1 MSTPETNKSSDKPLD
16 LAIGLPASGD
26 GEVTARM
33 AGGLVDMN
41 LSISPRKN
49 SVPVAL
55 RNLAKAINLA
65 LKNDFLETDLDHV
78 YKVARVW
85 KGKVQILHKDYIG
98 LGDGLFASIGRAAK
112 SMQLTLRGPDA
123 ASPEGAAWIAENG
136 SSAFRGLLDMFGR
149 KLNLLQEYEDK
160 VPMYVQLTLDRL
172 EARRIISDWNRQEW
186 KISTSLVGLDALLE
200 PILDPSGDDKM

>member
-1 MSTPETNKSSDKPLD
+1 MSTPNPSSDKPLD
-16 LAIGLPASGD
+16 LAIGVPAGGD

-41 LSISPRKN
+41 LSISPRQN

-65 LKNDFLETDLDHV
+65 LKNDFLETDLDGL

-85 KGKVQILHKDYIG
+85 KGQVQILHKDYIG
-98 LGDGLFASIGRAAK
+98 LGDGLFASVGRAAK

-123 ASPEGAAWIAENG
+123 ASPEGAAWIAEHG
-136 SSAFRGLLDMFGR
+136 TSAFRGLLGLIGR

-172 EARRIISDWNRQEW
+172 EARRIISDWHRQEW

-200 PILDPSGDDKM
+200 PILDPSQDDQV